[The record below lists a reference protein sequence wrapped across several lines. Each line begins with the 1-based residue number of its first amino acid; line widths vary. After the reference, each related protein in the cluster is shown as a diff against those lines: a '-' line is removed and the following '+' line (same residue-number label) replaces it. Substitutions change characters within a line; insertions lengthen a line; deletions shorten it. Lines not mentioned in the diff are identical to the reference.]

1 MSTTINGFDDL
12 IDSLKSL
19 EKNVHDLEGT
29 HTISFDKL
37 FTKFFMEKH
46 TDCSSFDE
54 FLKAGNFV
62 VDSQEDFEAIPDDVW
77 DQFVS
82 HATDFDS
89 WDDMLKQA
97 TNIFLLNFL
106 CNSFVPNNHINICF
120 TGYF

>member
-37 FTKFFMEKH
+37 FTKTFMEKH

-97 TNIFLLNFL
+97 TNDYLSSELSL
-106 CNSFVPNNHINICF
+106 
-120 TGYF
+120 

>member
-1 MSTTINGFDDL
+1 MSTNINGFDEL

-19 EKNVHDLEGT
+19 EKNVHNLEGT

-37 FTKFFMEKH
+37 FTKIFMEKH

-77 DQFVS
+77 DHIRHCYLLSSFLTCSMNGQF
-82 HATDFDS
+82 
-89 WDDMLKQA
+89 
-97 TNIFLLNFL
+97 FLRPLMCCTIGSL
-106 CNSFVPNNHINICF
+106 GSSVHVR
-120 TGYF
+120 

>member
-1 MSTTINGFDDL
+1 MSTNINGFDEL

-19 EKNVHDLEGT
+19 EKNVHNLEGT

-37 FTKFFMEKH
+37 FTKIFMEKH

-89 WDDMLKQA
+89 WDEG
-97 TNIFLLNFL
+97 
-106 CNSFVPNNHINICF
+106 V
-120 TGYF
+120 